1 MRPLAIIENGVAF
14 GAEIR
19 PAIESAGFR
28 AESYASA
35 TDALADLHQRVFAL
49 ALVGLGQDTDP
60 FGLCH
65 EASRIVPVIAV
76 TAECAEELCVRAFE
90 SGADDCVVRGV
101 AARELVARIHNV
113 LRRAEES
120 DRDGLGELSASV
132 SSMRVHAGGAAHDLT
147 RGEAELLA
155 VLLEHAPRPLTPLEI
170 AHMLRANRGTIESR
184 IKTLR
189 RKLGAERL
197 VSRGRLGYQLV

>member
-14 GAEIR
+14 GAEVR
-19 PAIESAGFR
+19 PAIESAGFH
-28 AESYASA
+28 AEFYACA
-35 TDALADLHQRVFAL
+35 NDALADLHHHVFAL
-49 ALVGLGQDTDP
+49 ALVGLGNEDP
-60 FGLCH
+60 FAICH
-65 EASRIVPVIAV
+65 EASRVVPVIAV
-76 TAECAEELCVRAFE
+76 AADCAEEVCVRAFE

-101 AARELVARIHNV
+101 AARELVARIRNV
-113 LRRAEES
+113 LRRAEEG
-120 DRDGLGELSASV
+120 DRDALGELSASV
-132 SSMRVHAGGAAHDLT
+132 STMRVNASGTAHDLT

-155 VLLEHAPRPLTPLEI
+155 LLLEHAPRPLTPLEI